1 MKKEYKV
8 INVLLPLAIPREY
21 SYKVEKAMWPSLQ
34 FGIRVEVPLRNKL
47 YSAVMID
54 EVEEDTSAL
63 KKLRYIRAIIDEHP
77 IITRQQYTLWSWMSS
92 YYCCTLG
99 EVMNVALPSGLKLN
113 SETKL
118 IIRAHIDDF
127 SGELSDKEYI
137 LAEAISIQNELTI
150 SQVQDILD
158 QKTVYPYIKALL
170 DKGIILVKEE
180 LKAGFKAKTSDFVR
194 LNARYTH
201 AENAISQAFD
211 LVTRSEKQT
220 RALLSYA
227 QLGRDNRWVDKKKIY
242 NHATV
247 DNTVI
252 KALVKKGIFDLETK
266 EVSRISNELII
277 PKPLPPLNEHQV
289 IAKEE
294 ILNQFEVKDKV
305 LLFGVTGSGKTRIY
319 IDLIKETL
327 AKGEQVLYLLPEI
340 ALTTQIVDRLMH
352 TFASEIGVYH
362 SKMSNNQRVELW
374 QASMDGKGLVMGAR
388 SAIFLPF
395 KKLGLIIID
404 EEHDPSFKQSDPAPR
419 YNGRDTAIYLANLHK
434 AKVLLGTATPS
445 LDTYLNTHK
454 ERYGL
459 VKLMERHGA
468 SVLPKIEI
476 IDLRNQYKKGLMRSL
491 FSKDLKDAIDTA
503 LVKKEQILIFQN
515 RRGYSPTLQCTV
527 CDFHAECPNCDVS
540 LTVHKYFHE
549 LRCHY
554 CGYRHKLPHLCPQC
568 GFDKLDKLGFGTEKI
583 EDEIKKIF
591 PQGKVARMDLDT
603 AKTKNAYEKILSAF
617 KQHEIDILVG
627 TQMITKGLDF
637 DNISVVGVLAADKI
651 LFFPDFKANERA
663 FQLFT
668 QVAGRA
674 GRRAKQ
680 GRVIIQTFNPQH
692 PVIRETRDHDH
703 VAFYARELKERKAFV
718 YPPFY
723 RLISLTVKH
732 KKPEI
737 AEEAA
742 KVLASKLR
750 AKLGNRVMGP
760 SVPGISRIRGFYIQ
774 NILIKMEKK
783 LEIVQSVKA
792 LILSIKIELNQ
803 IPGIKSARI
812 IVDVDP

>member
-1 MKKEYKV
+1 
-8 INVLLPLAIPREY
+8 
-21 SYKVEKAMWPSLQ
+21 MWPQLQ

-47 YSAVMID
+47 YSAIMIS
-54 EVEEDTSAL
+54 EAEEDTSGL
-63 KKLRYIRAIIDEHP
+63 KKLRFIRAIIDDHP
-77 IITRQQYTLWSWMSS
+77 IITRQQHNLWMWMSS
-92 YYCCTLG
+92 YYHCTLG

-118 IIRAHIDDF
+118 IIRSHIDDY
-127 SGELSDKEYI
+127 SGELSEKEYL
-137 LAEAISIQNELTI
+137 LAEAISIQNELSI
-150 SQVQDILD
+150 NQVQDILE
-158 QKTVYPYIKALL
+158 QKTVYPYIKSLL
-170 DKGIILVKEE
+170 DKGILLVKEE
-180 LKAGFKAKTSDFVR
+180 LKAGFKVKTSEFVK
-194 LNARYTH
+194 LNAAFTH
-201 AENAISQAFD
+201 TTQAISQAFD
-211 LVTRSEKQT
+211 LVARSEKQT

-227 QLGRDNRWVDKKKIY
+227 QLSREHNWVDKRKIY
-242 NHATV
+242 NHAEV

-252 KALVKKGIFDLETK
+252 KAMVKKGVLDLESK
-266 EVSRISNELII
+266 EVSRITNELVV

-294 ILNQFEVKDKV
+294 IKKEFEHLDKV

-327 AKGEQVLYLLPEI
+327 ARGEQVLYLLPEI

-352 TFASEIGVYH
+352 TFSAEIGVYH

-374 QASMDGKGLVMGAR
+374 QASMKGKGLVMGAR
-388 SAIFLPF
+388 SSIFLPF

-419 YNGRDTAIYLANLHK
+419 YNGRDTAIYLATLHK

-445 LDTYLNTHK
+445 LETYLNTHK
-454 ERYGL
+454 KRYGL

-476 IDLRNQYKKGLMRSL
+476 IDLRNQYKKGLMKSL
-491 FSKDLKDAIDTA
+491 FSKDLKDAIDQA
-503 LVKKEQILIFQN
+503 LAKKEQVLIFQN

-603 AKTKNAYEKILSAF
+603 AKTKNAYERILSSF
-617 KQHEIDILVG
+617 KHHEIDILVG

-637 DNISVVGVLAADKI
+637 ENISVVGVLAADKI

-674 GRRAKQ
+674 GRREKQ

-703 VAFYARELKERKAFV
+703 VAFYARELKERKDFV
-718 YPPFY
+718 YPPFF
-723 RLISLTVKH
+723 RLISITVKH

-737 AEEAA
+737 AEETA
-742 KVLASKLR
+742 KVLATKLR
-750 AKLGNRVMGP
+750 SKLGNRVMGP

-774 NILIKMEKK
+774 NIMIKMEKK
-783 LEIVQSVKA
+783 LEVVQGVKT
-792 LILSIKIELNQ
+792 LITQIKLELNQ
-803 IPGIKSARI
+803 MAGLKSARVI
-812 IVDVDP
+812 INVDP

>member
-1 MKKEYKV
+1 M
-8 INVLLPLAIPREY
+8 LPLAIPREY
-21 SYKVEKAMWPSLQ
+21 SYKVEKTMWPQLQ

-47 YSAVMID
+47 YSAIMIS
-54 EVEEDTSAL
+54 EVEEESSAL
-63 KKLRYIRAIIDEHP
+63 KKLRFIRAIIDDHP
-77 IITRQQYTLWSWMSS
+77 IITRQQYKLWGWMSS
-92 YYCCTLG
+92 YYHCTLG

-118 IIRAHIDDF
+118 IIRSHIDDY
-127 SGELSDKEYI
+127 SGDLTDKEYL
-137 LAEAISIQNELTI
+137 LAEAISIQNELSI
-150 SQVQDILD
+150 SQVQDILE
-158 QKTVYPYIKALL
+158 QKTVYPYIKSLL
-170 DKGIILVKEE
+170 DKGIVLVKEE
-180 LKAGFKAKTSDFVR
+180 LKAGFKAKTSDFVK
-194 LNARYTH
+194 LNAAYTH
-201 AENAISQAFD
+201 TTNAISQAFD

-227 QLGRDNRWVDKKKIY
+227 QLSREHNWVDKRKIY
-242 NHATV
+242 NHADV
-247 DNTVI
+247 DNSVI
-252 KALVKKGIFDLETK
+252 KAMVKKGILDLETK
-266 EVSRISNELII
+266 EVSRITNELIV

-289 IAKEE
+289 IAKAE
-294 ILNQFEVKDKV
+294 IKKEFETQDKV

-352 TFASEIGVYH
+352 TFAAEIGVYH

-374 QASMDGKGLVMGAR
+374 QASMNGKGLVMGAR
-388 SAIFLPF
+388 SSIFLPF

-404 EEHDPSFKQSDPAPR
+404 EEHDPSFKQTDPAPR
-419 YNGRDTAIYLANLHK
+419 YHGRDTAIYLANLQK

-445 LDTYLNTHK
+445 LETYLNTHNK
-454 ERYGL
+454 RYGL

-476 IDLRNQYKKGLMRSL
+476 IDLRNQYKKGLMKSL
-491 FSKDLKDAIDTA
+491 FSKDLKDAIDNA
-503 LVKKEQILIFQN
+503 LAKKEQVLIFQN

-591 PQGKVARMDLDT
+591 PQGKVARMDFDT
-603 AKTKNAYEKILSAF
+603 AKTKNAYEKILSSF
-617 KQHEIDILVG
+617 KHHEIDILVG

-674 GRRAKQ
+674 GRREKQ

-703 VAFYARELKERKAFV
+703 VAFYARELKERKEFV
-718 YPPFY
+718 YPPFF
-723 RLISLTVKH
+723 RLINITIKH

-737 AEEAA
+737 AEETA
-742 KVLASKLR
+742 KVLASKLK

-774 NILIKMEKK
+774 NIIIKMEKN
-783 LEIVQSVKA
+783 LEVVQKVKS
-792 LILSIKIELNQ
+792 LISLIKTEMNQ
-803 IPGIKSARI
+803 VASLKSARI
-812 IVDVDP
+812 IVNVDP